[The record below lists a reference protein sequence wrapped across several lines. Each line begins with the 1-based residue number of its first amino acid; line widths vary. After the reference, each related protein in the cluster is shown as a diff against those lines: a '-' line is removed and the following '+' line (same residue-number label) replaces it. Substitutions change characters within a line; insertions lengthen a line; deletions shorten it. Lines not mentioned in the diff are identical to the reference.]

1 MQLIPQIIE
10 LNPKLL
16 GGLGFARFTLGK
28 YYPSFGPISVNR
40 VTDSLGKESLEIELD
55 AKYLSDMDILLESG
69 YGLNVG
75 IRRPTFM
82 G

>member
-1 MQLIPQIIE
+1 MLSG
-10 LNPKLL
+10 LN
-16 GGLGFARFTLGK
+16 FARFTLGK
-28 YYPSFGPISVNR
+28 QIPIFGPIAVNR
-40 VTDSLGKESLEIELD
+40 VTDASGKESLEIELD
-55 AKYLSDMDILLESG
+55 VKYLSDMDIMLESG